1 MIVSQNRDRIQG
13 EIQRLNDELER
24 ARSDEQTREEQRK
37 QELDSLQVDAS
48 KREEKLDRT
57 MKKHREKAILFDEDE
72 RKLVKMKTYVLCTCS
87 T

>member
-13 EIQRLNDELER
+13 EIQRLN
-24 ARSDEQTREEQRK
+24 DEQTREEQRK